1 MYKILNYLMR
11 NIYFFI
17 YDINYFF
24 KSFSKKRNY
33 ILFVPRLLSILIKK
47 VLIFDKKKLSFFFQK
62 IRNNYDLLTVYEI
75 FQEEFYNLDNFEQSK
90 FIKNY
95 YEMILKNKKKP
106 LIIDCGANIGSS
118 SIYFRKIYKDSFI
131 VSIEPELNNFSLLKN
146 NFIDKNS
153 EIINKAISCDGKN
166 YFLNYSNDPRGFKIE
181 KNSIFSQTESLT
193 VDNILEKHNEK
204 CLPFIIKIDIEGF
217 EENLFSTNYNWL
229 SNFPIIIIEIHD
241 WLIPGK
247 NNSKNF
253 LKSLN
258 EISGGNC
265 KRDLIVSGENLISI
279 KIE

>member
-47 VLIFDKKKLSFFFQK
+47 VLIFDKKRLSFFFQK

-181 KNSIFSQTESLT
+181 KKSIFAQIESLT

-217 EENLFSTNYNWL
+217 EENLFSTDYNWL
-229 SNFPIIIIEIHD
+229 GNFPIIIIEIHD
-241 WLIPGK
+241 LLIPGK

-258 EISGGNC
+258 QISGEHCN
-265 KRDLIVSGENLISI
+265 RDLIISGENLISI
-279 KIE
+279 KTE

>member
-1 MYKILNYLMR
+1 MQ

-75 FQEEFYNLDNFEQSK
+75 FQEEFYNLNNFEQSK

-95 YEMILKNKKKP
+95 YKMILKNKKKP

-118 SIYFRKIYKDSFI
+118 SIYFRKMYKDSFI
-131 VSIEPELNNFSLLKN
+131 VSIEPELKNFSLLKN

-166 YFLNYSNDPRGFKIE
+166 YFLNYSNDPRGFKIV
-181 KNSIFSQTESLT
+181 KNSTFAQTESLT

>member
-1 MYKILNYLMR
+1 MR

-47 VLIFDKKKLSFFFQK
+47 VLIFDKKRLSFFFQK

-118 SIYFRKIYKDSFI
+118 SIYFRRIYKDSFI

-181 KNSIFSQTESLT
+181 KKSIFAQIESLT

-229 SNFPIIIIEIHD
+229 GNFPIIIIEIHD

-258 EISGGNC
+258 QISGEHCN
-265 KRDLIVSGENLISI
+265 RDLIISGENLISI
-279 KIE
+279 KTE